1 MPDSSGP
8 PVGQDR
14 RQYPRLSIAVEV
26 DFRSEHNFYSG
37 RIHDI
42 SIGGLFIETNVA
54 LPIGTKLTVDL
65 KLMKKD
71 LRADAEVIWALVGD
85 ADEPTGV
92 GVRFVDLPGSVKKSI
107 EAFMALR
114 KPIRFDMTGGEEPGD

>member
-1 MPDSSGP
+1 MPESSGP
-8 PVGQDR
+8 ADGKDR
-14 RQYPRLSIAVEV
+14 RQFPRLSIAVEV

-37 RIHDI
+37 RTHDI
-42 SIGGLFIETNVA
+42 SVGGLFIETNVA

-65 KLMKKD
+65 KLMNKQ
-71 LRADAEVIWALVGD
+71 LRADGEVIWALVGEG
-85 ADEPTGV
+85 DEHAGV

-114 KPIRFDMTGGEEPGD
+114 KPISFDMPGSDESGD